1 MSTSQSD
8 ILTAQKNGV
17 VGINSISTSMNILQ
31 SLASSVK
38 MGQAAMTTSY
48 ATIYT
53 VPNTSTAVLHDIEV
67 CNTTAAAI
75 GIYVSV
81 VPVNGTAGA
90 SNAIFFNASLPGYS
104 TMQWT
109 GSIAMTFG
117 MTIQVKASATG
128 CTVTASG
135 GLIA

>member
-1 MSTSQSD
+1 MSTSLSD
-8 ILTAQKNGV
+8 VLTAQKNGV
-17 VGINSISTSMNILQ
+17 VGINSIATSANILA
-31 SLASSVK
+31 SLASPTK
-38 MGQAAMTTSY
+38 MGQAAMTTAY
-48 ATIYT
+48 VTLYT
-53 VPNTSTAVLHDIEV
+53 VPNTSTAILRDIEI
-67 CNTTAAAI
+67 CNTTASPI

-81 VPVNGTAGA
+81 APVNVAAGA

-109 GSIAMTFG
+109 GAITMPFG
-117 MTIQVKASATG
+117 TTIQVKGSASG

>member
-31 SLASSVK
+31 SLASAVK

-67 CNTTAAAI
+67 CNTTASAI
-75 GIYVSV
+75 GIYVSI
-81 VPVNGTAGA
+81 VPVNGTAGS
-90 SNAIFFNASLPGYS
+90 SNSIFFNANLPGYS

-117 MTIQVKASATG
+117 MTIQVKASASG

>member
-1 MSTSQSD
+1 MSTSPSD

-17 VGINSISTSMNILQ
+17 IGINSIATSMNVLA
-31 SLASSVK
+31 SLASATK
-38 MGQAAMTTSY
+38 MGQAAMTASY

-53 VPNTSTAVLHDIEV
+53 VPNNTNAVLRDIEI
-67 CNTTAAAI
+67 CNTTASPV

-81 VPVNGTAGA
+81 VPLNGTAGA
-90 SNAIFFNASLPGYS
+90 ANSIFFNAALPGYS

-109 GSIAMTFG
+109 GAIAMSFG
-117 MTIQVKASATG
+117 TTIQVKGSTTG

-135 GLIA
+135 GLIV

>member
-1 MSTSQSD
+1 MSTSLSD
-8 ILTAQKNGV
+8 VLTAQKNGV
-17 VGINSISTSMNILQ
+17 VGINSIATSMNILA
-31 SLASSVK
+31 SLASPTK
-38 MGQAAMTTSY
+38 MGQAAMTASY

-53 VPNTSTAVLHDIEV
+53 VPNTSTAILRDIEI
-67 CNTTAAAI
+67 CNTTASPI

-81 VPVNGTAGA
+81 VPVNGSAAA
-90 SNAIFFNASLPGYS
+90 SNAIFFNANLPGYS

-109 GSIAMTFG
+109 GAITMSFG
-117 MTIQVKASATG
+117 TTVQVKGSTTG

>member
-17 VGINSISTSMNILQ
+17 IGINSIATSLNILQ
-31 SLASSVK
+31 SLASAVK

-48 ATIYT
+48 VTIYT
-53 VPNTSTAVLHDIEV
+53 VPNTSTGVLHDIEV
-67 CNTTAAAI
+67 CNTTASAI
-75 GIYVSV
+75 GIYISV
-81 VPVNGTAGA
+81 VPVNGSAAAG
-90 SNAIFFNASLPGYS
+90 NAIFYNASLPGYS

-109 GSIAMTFG
+109 GSIAMSFG
-117 MTIQVKASATG
+117 TTIQVKGSAAG